1 MTNFMLHEFHLNLK
15 KSDLITKKLDVH
27 ITFVLV

>member
-15 KSDLITKKLDVH
+15 KCDLTTKKLDEH